1 MGKIAFVFS
10 GQGAQYSGMGKELY
24 DISPAAK
31 SVFDMADSIREGTSS
46 QCFNASKEE
55 LSKTINT
62 QPCLFAVE
70 LAAAESLKE
79 KGITPDAVAGFS
91 LGEITALTFS
101 GVFSYEDGFKFVC
114 KRAESMQKAAE
125 KTNGTMAAVL
135 KLSNEEVE
143 NICKSF
149 KNVFPVNYNCKGQL
163 VVAGEKSEIKDFC
176 SLVKESGGRAI
187 PLAVSGGFHSPFMDE
202 ASKELEIELE
212 NYKLNSQALPIYSN
226 YTGELYGKNIKEQIT
241 MQVNHPVL
249 WQKTIENMAKSGIDT
264 FIEVG
269 PGKTLCGLIKKIV
282 PTATILN
289 VENKDSL
296 ENTLNALGKGDN

>member
-1 MGKIAFVFS
+1 MGKIAFVFFS
-10 GQGAQYSGMGKELY
+10 GQGAQYTGMGKELY

-31 SVFDMADSIREGTSS
+31 NVFDMADSIREGTSS

-55 LSKTINT
+55 LSQTINT
-62 QPCLFAVE
+62 QPCLFGVE

-79 KGITPDAVAGFS
+79 KGITPDAIAGFS
-91 LGEITALTFS
+91 LGEITALTFAN
-101 GVFSYEDGFKFVC
+101 VFSYEDGFKFVC

-135 KLSNEEVE
+135 KLSNEQVE
-143 NICKSF
+143 KICESF

-176 SLVKESGGRAI
+176 NSVKESGGRAI

-202 ASKELEIELE
+202 ASKELEVELQ
-212 NYKLNSQALPIYSN
+212 NYKVNSPKVPIYSN

-269 PGKTLCGLIKKIV
+269 PG
-282 PTATILN
+282 
-289 VENKDSL
+289 
-296 ENTLNALGKGDN
+296 